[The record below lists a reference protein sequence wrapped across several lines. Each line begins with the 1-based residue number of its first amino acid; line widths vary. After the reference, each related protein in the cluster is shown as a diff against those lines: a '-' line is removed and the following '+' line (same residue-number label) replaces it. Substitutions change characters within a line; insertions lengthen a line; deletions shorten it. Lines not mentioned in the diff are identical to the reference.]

1 MAKINVRSPRFLKVS
16 NALLSYAVL
25 KLYVYTGE
33 FNNDKPASPNYTITK
48 KEVSGNN
55 YVVFEVAELIR
66 DFIEHRFNGFYPEYI
81 SAVVWAESDIEM
93 FESTD
98 ASLGSVNT
106 DDTAFDGY
114 GYFEDGINPTLS
126 QEVLQTNTTIYKP
139 DDSPVRIAV
148 DTALTTSVAFFYNN
162 EEIYNTSVATSL
174 ENYEQIKYVSN
185 VATDIDGYKDR
196 VLEDG
201 GTYEDNTCIDSF
213 LRDFTIFPTD
223 KIIVNGTNGTTI
235 ITVKDIEECKFE
247 PLKVTFINRFGA
259 LQDFWFFKKS
269 VKKMDVKSDTFKRSI
284 FNEATLSLDNS
295 RPVNVFDLTAKDSI
309 TLNSGFVNETQSSV
323 IEELLLSE
331 EVWLSIDTT
340 NPIPVN
346 VKTKSAEYK
355 TDLNEKLINHTI
367 DFDYAFDKINNIR

>member
-16 NALLSYAVL
+16 HASLSYAVL

-33 FNNDKPASPNYTITK
+33 FGDSPVLRYTITK

-55 YVVFEVAELIR
+55 YVVFEVSELIR
-66 DFIEHRFNGFYPEYI
+66 DFIEHKFVGDYPEDI

-93 FESTD
+93 FDSSD
-98 ASLGSVNT
+98 VSLGSVNT

-139 DDSPVRIAV
+139 DDSPVRIPV
-148 DTALTTSVAFFYNN
+148 DTELTTSVRFFYNN
-162 EEIYNTSVATSL
+162 EEIFTRTVVPSL
-174 ENYEQIKYVSN
+174 ESYEQIEYVTN
-185 VATDIDGYKDR
+185 VSPTTIDGYKDR

-201 GTYEDNTCIDSF
+201 GTYVSGFCIDSF
-213 LRDFTIFPTD
+213 LREFVIFPTD
-223 KIIVNGTNGTTI
+223 KIIVNGTNGITI
-235 ITVKDIEECKFE
+235 LTVKDIEECKFE

-284 FNEATLSLDNS
+284 FNESTLSFDNS
-295 RPVNVFDLTAKDSI
+295 RPVSVFDLTAKDSI

-340 NPIPVN
+340 SPIPVN

-367 DFDYAFDKINNIR
+367 DFDYAFDKINDIR